1 MAIAAASWMPIRV
14 AIADDHAL
22 FRQGLRS
29 LLTLRPEMTVVAEA
43 DQVNALHPMLADVD
57 CDVLL
62 LDLQMD
68 RSSLADIGQLAS
80 KTRVIVVTA
89 SEHPEDALAAI
100 RAGASGVV
108 FKRFAVE
115 TLVDAI
121 RTVADGRV
129 WVMPTLHGA
138 EAVEPALEPLTA
150 REREIVRHVALGLRN
165 AEVATRLAIRE
176 DTVKTHLNNVFQKLG
191 VRDRVQL
198 TLYALRRGLIGMHE
212 RP

>member
-1 MAIAAASWMPIRV
+1 MPIRV

-29 LLTLRPEMTVVAEA
+29 LLTLRAEMTVVAEA
-43 DQVNALHPMLADVD
+43 DRVDALHPMLADVA

-68 RSSLADIGQLAS
+68 RSSVADIGQLAS
-80 KTRVIVVTA
+80 QTRVIVVTA
-89 SEHPEDALAAI
+89 SEHPEDALSAI

-121 RTVADGRV
+121 RTVADGHV
-129 WVMPTLHGA
+129 WVMPSLHGA
-138 EAVEPALEPLTA
+138 EAVEPPLEPLTA

-165 AEVATRLAIRE
+165 AEVAARLTISE

>member
-1 MAIAAASWMPIRV
+1 MPIRV

-29 LLTLRPEMTVVAEA
+29 LLALRAEMTVVAET
-43 DQVNALHPMLADVD
+43 DRVDALDPMLAEVP

-62 LDLQMD
+62 LDLRMD
-68 RSSLADIGQLAS
+68 RNSLADIGQLAS

-115 TLVDAI
+115 TRVDAI
-121 RTVADGRV
+121 RTVADGHV

>member
-43 DQVNALHPMLADVD
+43 DRVDALHPMLADVD

-62 LDLQMD
+62 LDLQLD

-80 KTRVIVVTA
+80 KTCVIVVTA

-121 RTVADGRV
+121 RTVTDGHV
-129 WVMPTLHGA
+129 WVMPSLHGA
-138 EAVEPALEPLTA
+138 VEPPLEPLTA

>member
-1 MAIAAASWMPIRV
+1 MAGPIRV

-29 LLTLRPEMTVVAEA
+29 LLELRAEIAVVAETDRA
-43 DQVNALHPMLADVD
+43 DGLRPMLGVTP

-68 RSSLADIGQLAS
+68 RSSLSDIGALAAQT
-80 KTRVIVVTA
+80 KVIVVTA
-89 SEHPEDALAAI
+89 SEQAEDALAAI
-100 RAGASGVV
+100 RAGASGIV
-108 FKRFAVE
+108 FKRFAIE

-121 RTVADGRV
+121 RAVAEGDM
-129 WVMPTLHGA
+129 WLAPTLRAAGA
-138 EAVEPALEPLTA
+138 REPAPEPLTP
-150 REREIVRHVALGLRN
+150 REHEIVRHVALGLRN
-165 AEVATRLAIRE
+165 AEVAARLAISE

-191 VRDRVQL
+191 LRDRVQL

>member
-1 MAIAAASWMPIRV
+1 MPIRV

-43 DQVNALHPMLADVD
+43 DRVDALHPMLADVD

-121 RTVADGRV
+121 RTVADGHV
-129 WVMPTLHGA
+129 WVMPSLHGA
-138 EAVEPALEPLTA
+138 VEPPLEPLTA

>member
-1 MAIAAASWMPIRV
+1 MPIRV

-29 LLTLRPEMTVVAEA
+29 LLTLRAEMTVVAEA
-43 DQVNALHPMLADVD
+43 DRVDALHPMLANVD

-62 LDLQMD
+62 LDLQME

-80 KTRVIVVTA
+80 QTRVIVVTA

>member
-1 MAIAAASWMPIRV
+1 MPIRV

-43 DQVNALHPMLADVD
+43 DRVDALHPMLADVD

-121 RTVADGRV
+121 RTVADGHV
-129 WVMPTLHGA
+129 WVMPNLHGA

>member
-1 MAIAAASWMPIRV
+1 MPIRV

-43 DQVNALHPMLADVD
+43 DRVDALHPMLADVD

-68 RSSLADIGQLAS
+68 RSSLADISQLTS

-150 REREIVRHVALGLRN
+150 TSRSASGTPRW
-165 AEVATRLAIRE
+165 
-176 DTVKTHLNNVFQKLG
+176 
-191 VRDRVQL
+191 
-198 TLYALRRGLIGMHE
+198 RRGSPSG
-212 RP
+212 RTP

>member
-1 MAIAAASWMPIRV
+1 MPIRV

-29 LLTLRPEMTVVAEA
+29 LLTVRPEMTVVAEA
-43 DQVNALHPMLADVD
+43 DRVDALHPMLADVD